1 MNRIALIGAILG
13 VLIVADGLYMVAT
26 NYNDGETQSGGL
38 LGSGGLLDG
47 WILVISAAIIL
58 VASVLAFF
66 LLDRPAKPAAAA
78 APQPV
83 ASASQPA
90 ATSEATSEQA

>member
-1 MNRIALIGAILG
+1 MNRIALVSAILG
-13 VLIVADGLYMVAT
+13 VFLVVDGIYMVAT

-47 WILVISAAIIL
+47 WILIISAAIIL

-66 LLDRPAKPAAAA
+66 FVGRPAKPAAAA
-78 APQPV
+78 APQP
-83 ASASQPA
+83 ATSQPTA
-90 ATSEATSEQA
+90 ASKAKSEQA